1 MVEKIKLNHYISTKF
16 IVSLTLTISIT
27 MEDIDNYIAE
37 MKFKQ
42 EVQDYMEKNIYPHT
56 EKIIA
61 LKIQIYL
68 LYQQNITFF

>member
-42 EVQDYMEKNIYPHT
+42 EVQDYMEKNIY
-56 EKIIA
+56 
-61 LKIQIYL
+61 LKLVI
-68 LYQQNITFF
+68 F